1 MAHIRKIDIDRVF
14 QALGDPTRRAILEHL
29 STGPVSLSH
38 LAKPLDITVAAVV
51 QHVQVLEG
59 SGLVKTQKVG
69 RVRTCRMEPAG
80 LSAAERWV
88 RDRRTLWEKRLDRLG
103 GLLAEEM

>member
-1 MAHIRKIDIDRVF
+1 MAHIRKIDVDRIF
-14 QALGDPTRRAILEHL
+14 NALGDPTRRAILEQL
-29 STGPVSLSH
+29 SYGPASLSV

-51 QHVQVLEG
+51 QHVQVLED
-59 SGLVKTQKVG
+59 SGLVATEKVG

-88 RDRRTLWEKRLDRLG
+88 SERRTMWEKRLDKLG
-103 GLLAEEM
+103 ALLDEED